1 MNYLPRCCPYCRPW
15 LLLAGLLFCC
25 DGLNAQ
31 LDTIHW
37 IPPMYAQAGM
47 GPQFVCLTTPE
58 SDPFPVTIYDGAG
71 KLVTSALIGRGQP
84 LQFELSDTYS
94 QILISPLKVGK
105 PMSDA
110 GLVIHG
116 PKPFYAYFRTHGPT
130 GADACQLNCKGRVA
144 LGKTFRIGHIRQ
156 VTDKTGGRSNFIG
169 VMATRDSTLITLS
182 GFDPATVFTGGAN
195 ISSDGSIRVWLQKGE
210 SVVFAHIVGGIDDEQ
225 PRNGI
230 MGALLTASEPVAV
243 NCGSW
248 LGAPVVYQANDI
260 GADQIVPLER
270 VGTTYILCRGGGP
283 TSLEHPIVIAH
294 EDNTLIWI
302 NDAPEPAATLDAGQY
317 FIVPTKSF
325 SVEGN
330 MYIRSSEPVFVYQ
343 MTGGEKEGKYSLH
356 SGAFVFVPPVN
367 CGLPASVDYV
377 FQPHKIGNYKFDA
390 GLTVVALRDS
400 TVTVR
405 MNGKPVPLGE
415 PSPVPGN
422 PDFVTYSNLDL
433 FNHIKATANKEL
445 SIEAGGAI
453 QVALLERYQFAGF
466 SAFFSGY
473 QERAPEIQLSLHG
486 DGVCPD
492 TLTAN
497 GYYDGIHW
505 IYGDSALHSGPD
517 SVFIVAAPGKYKAVG
532 YVGACFSTATAV
544 DSLQV
549 PLTEPKF
556 PYFITEPA
564 CFGARDGRI
573 VFGTP
578 NGGAPPYRYSINN
591 GATFTEETIFDQI
604 AAGNYR
610 LIVLDSS
617 GCYNEPIRLKIG
629 QPDSFYVN
637 ISARRMPD
645 PFQSGDLAELE
656 AYTSHVVTS
665 FLWAPADSNAC
676 SDCMEF
682 NFRPESTTWVWVTVQ
697 DSTGC
702 EASDSFL
709 IVVDPR
715 IYAPNVIAPES
726 ARGND
731 RFTLF
736 SENPLPVR
744 QLSIFDR
751 WGGQVFQR
759 FNIFTNNVND
769 GWDGRINGK
778 LAAPGVFT
786 FIARVELE
794 PGRTTLIKGTIT
806 LM

>member
-1 MNYLPRCCPYCRPW
+1 M
-15 LLLAGLLFCC
+15 F
-25 DGLNAQ
+25 
-31 LDTIHW
+31 
-37 IPPMYAQAGM
+37 AQAGM
-47 GPQFVCLTTPE
+47 GPQFICLTTPE
-58 SDPFPVTIYDGAG
+58 TSPFPVTIYDGAG
-71 KLVTSALIGRGQP
+71 KLVTSAMISRGQP
-84 LQFELSDTYS
+84 FQFELSDTYS

-116 PKPFYAYFRTHGPT
+116 SKSFYAYFRTHGPA
-130 GADACQLNCKGRVA
+130 GADACQLNCKGRAA
-144 LGKTFRIGHIRQ
+144 LGKTFRIGHMRQ

-169 VMATRDSTLITLS
+169 VMATRDSTLIILS
-182 GFDPATVFTGGAN
+182 GFDPATSFTGGAN

-248 LGAPVVYQANDI
+248 LGAPVIYQSNDI

-294 EDNTLIWI
+294 KDKTLVWI
-302 NDAPEPAATLDAGQY
+302 NDEVVPAATLNAGEY
-317 FIVPTKSF
+317 YIVPTKSF
-325 SVEGN
+325 SAHGN

-356 SGAFVFVPPVN
+356 SGAFFFVPPIN
-367 CGLPASVDYV
+367 CGLPNTVDYV
-377 FQPHKIGNYKFDA
+377 FQPHKIGIHKFDA

-405 MNGKPVPLGE
+405 MNGKPVPLGA

-433 FNHIKATANKEL
+433 FNHTKATANEEL

-453 QVALLERYQFAGF
+453 QVALLERYQYAGF

-473 QERAPEIQLSLHG
+473 QERAPEIQLNLHG
-486 DGVCPD
+486 DGICPD

-497 GYYDGIHW
+497 GYYDGVQW
-505 IYGDSALHSGPD
+505 IYGDSVLRSGPD
-517 SVFIVAAPGKYKAVG
+517 SIFIVAAPGTYKAVG
-532 YVGACFSTATAV
+532 YIGACFSTATAV
-544 DSLQV
+544 DSIEV

-556 PYFITEPA
+556 PYSITEPS
-564 CFGARDGRI
+564 CFGARDGQI
-573 VFGTP
+573 AFGTP

-591 GATFTEETIFDQI
+591 GASFAAETIFDHI
-604 AAGNYR
+604 GAGKYK
-610 LIVLDSS
+610 LIVQDSS
-617 GCYNEPIRLKIG
+617 GCYNEPIRLELG
-629 QPDSFYVN
+629 QPDCFYVVIN
-637 ISARRMPD
+637 TRRLPD
-645 PFQSGDLAELE
+645 PFKSGDLAELE
-656 AYTSHVVTS
+656 AYTSHPVS
-665 FLWAPADSNAC
+665 ALLWTPPGNNAC
-676 SDCMEF
+676 TDCTKF
-682 NFRPESTTWVWVTVQ
+682 DFRPESTTWVWVTAQ
-697 DSTGC
+697 DSSGC

-731 RFTLF
+731 RFVLF
-736 SENPLPVR
+736 SENPLPVQR
-744 QLSIFDR
+744 VSVFDR

-759 FNIFTNNVND
+759 FNIYTNNAND

-778 LAAPGVFT
+778 LAAPGVYT
-786 FIARVELE
+786 FVAWIELE
-794 PGRTTLIKGTIT
+794 PGRTAMITGSITLI
-806 LM
+806 